1 MKKYIAILF
10 LNTITITVF
19 AQENELQNDSTKNT
33 ITLSE
38 MVISANKVEEDK
50 KQIAQ
55 QIETISSLQIK
66 KLNTQST
73 ADLLLQTGHVNV
85 QKSQQGGGSIIMR
98 GFEASRVLMVVDGVR
113 MNNLIYRAGHLQNVI
128 TVDQN
133 VLERVELVFGPSSTV
148 YGSDALGGTV
158 LFYTRNPEFSKEEN
172 KLNTKVNLLTRYGSV
187 NREKTGH
194 FDFNIG
200 SKKFASLTSFTLS
213 DFEDLMMGKSKNPFY
228 EAGFGERNY
237 YVERIDGKDSLV
249 QNSNKYVQKFSGYSQ
264 YDLLQKFS
272 FKQNDKITHN
282 LNFQFSNSSNIP
294 RYDRLTDVKGK
305 GLNSAEWYY
314 GPQLRLLGIYNISAK
329 NLNGFFNAVN
339 ANLSYQKIEESRHNR
354 NFNSSNKSS
363 RIEKVDVYG
372 LNLDFQRKK
381 EKNDTRIGIDA
392 QYNTVNSTAYRTN
405 IISNEKSAL
414 DTRYPDGGNEMYN
427 IALYATNTYK
437 INDKLYLNDGI
448 RLGFISL
455 NSSFVNKD
463 FFPFPFDNIT
473 QNNPAWSGNAGIV
486 YLPDDRWKISL
497 LGSTGF
503 RAPNVDDLS
512 KVFESTPGRIIV
524 PNPDL
529 KPEKTYNADLQIT
542 KIFGQ
547 VVRWENIFFYTL
559 FRDALVTGKYLLNG
573 EDSIVYD
580 DKPSEVYAVQ
590 NKQSAYIYGASSN
603 LHISLKDHWVITG
616 GTTYTYGRI
625 NTDSTDYPLD
635 HISPLYG
642 RGAVKFFVNKF
653 SAETFVIF
661 NGWKKIKDFNLGG
674 EDNQQY
680 APKEGMP
687 AWYTI
692 NLKLS
697 FSINRNFTI
706 QAGADNILDTQYR
719 VFASGI
725 NAPGRNIYGALRMSF

>member
-653 SAETFVIF
+653 SAESFVIF

>member
-228 EAGFGERNY
+228 EEGFGERNY